1 MPSTNGLLDAA
12 RVEIKL
18 GEYGVAPATALADVT
33 WHLKTQDY
41 RRQSAAR
48 MYPLDKS
55 DIREKVPT
63 ADYHV
68 SRKIDGEF
76 TVLVYQRGHA
86 LTINPGGT
94 VRLGMPWLA
103 EACELLSRAGVKEA
117 LVAGELYIEQSG
129 TRRPRVHDIVH
140 IARQPASRE
149 ELDRL
154 RFAVF
159 DLISLDGQ
167 PPPPSFEAT
176 WQTIE
181 RIFSHGRRVH
191 PVETVRAK
199 DSAEIERLFH
209 EWVEEQGAEGLVVRS
224 DTAGLFKIKPRH
236 TLDVAVVGFT
246 ESTDERQGM
255 LHDLLT
261 GVMRSDGSLHMLTR
275 VGGGFSED
283 VRRAMLADLKDMTAD
298 SEYVEVNVDHV
309 AYQMVRPEWVI
320 EISCLDL
327 VSQTTRGGPVNR
339 MVLNW
344 NRGADRYQIIRRLP
358 LASVISPQF
367 LRRREDKRVQPF
379 DVRIDQVAEL
389 VDVPLADRDAG
400 QLALRASEILR
411 REVYTKQLKGET
423 MVRKFLMWKTNK
435 EGDSEDFPAYVV
447 HFTDFSPNRK
457 EPLAREIRVSN
468 SREQIET
475 LWLGLK
481 DANVKQGWS
490 AHGSVTDKPA
500 RVALPPEPPAAV
512 VAAAAKPLPRKAAAK
527 KATTKRPE
535 KKPLAKKP
543 AKPAAKGNSPV
554 KKATKQAKAKR
565 ARRKKSS

>member
-48 MYPLDKS
+48 MYPLDKT
-55 DIREKVPT
+55 DIRERIPA

-68 SRKIDGEF
+68 SRKVDGEF

-103 EACELLSRAGVKEA
+103 EACELLGRAGVKEA
-117 LVAGELYIEQSG
+117 MVAGELYTERPDTQ
-129 TRRPRVHDIVH
+129 RPRVHDVTSIV
-140 IARQPASRE
+140 RQPATRE
-149 ELDRL
+149 ELERL

-167 PPPPSFEAT
+167 PPPPFEAT

-181 RIFSHGRRVH
+181 RIFGPGRRVH
-191 PVETVRAK
+191 PVESVRAK
-199 DSAEIERLFH
+199 DSAEIERLFQQ
-209 EWVEEQGAEGLVVRS
+209 WVEEQGAEGLVVRS

-261 GVMRSDGSLHMLTR
+261 GVMRGDGSLHMLTR

-283 VRRAMLADLKDMTAD
+283 VRRAMLADLKDMTAA

-327 VSQTTRGGPVNR
+327 VSQTTRGGPINR

-344 NRGADRYQIIRRLP
+344 NRNADKYQIIRRLP

-367 LRRREDKRVQPF
+367 LRRREDKRVQPL
-379 DVRIDQVAEL
+379 DVRIDQVADL

-400 QLALRASEILR
+400 QLALHTSEILR

-435 EGDSEDFPAYVV
+435 ETDSEDFPAYVV

-481 DANVKQGWS
+481 DANVKQGWGL
-490 AHGSVTDKPA
+490 HGDVPGRASKAQAMTAQEETDSKPA
-500 RVALPPEPPAAV
+500 A
-512 VAAAAKPLPRKAAAK
+512 RKAAAK
-527 KATTKRPE
+527 KAAA
-535 KKPLAKKP
+535 KKSPAKKTIKKP
-543 AKPAAKGNSPV
+543 AAN
-554 KKATKQAKAKR
+554 KKA
-565 ARRKKSS
+565 ARRKGVKRRKSS